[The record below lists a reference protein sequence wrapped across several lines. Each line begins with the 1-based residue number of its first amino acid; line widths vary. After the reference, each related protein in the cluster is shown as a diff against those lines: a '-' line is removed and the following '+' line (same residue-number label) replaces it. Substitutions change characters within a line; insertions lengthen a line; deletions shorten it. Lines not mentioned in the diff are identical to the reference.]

1 MMEGDGR
8 PTDRDDNGCRM
19 NERAA
24 LAYLNARAR
33 LGIKFGL
40 EAMRA
45 LVAALGHPEARF
57 PVVLV
62 AGTNG
67 KGSVAAYTD
76 AVFRASGLRS
86 GRYTS
91 PHLVRVHER
100 ITVGGRSIPG
110 PSLARA
116 VTAVRDATE
125 ALVRRGL
132 LSAHPT
138 YFEAVTAAAF
148 VHFASR
154 KVEVAVVEVGLG
166 GRLDATNVTSPV
178 ASAIVSIDY
187 DHQEFLGP
195 TLAGIAAEKAG
206 VMRADRVTVLGPLPA
221 DARVAI
227 EAAARASGARLVFA
241 DRDTALRAR
250 GDLVAVTTPLRVYGP
265 LRPLP
270 GAFQHD
276 NLRVALRL
284 VEEARAAG
292 VPVSLA
298 RVKAGIAQ
306 TRWPG
311 RLERVPGRPPLLL
324 DGAHN
329 PAGARALSH
338 ELQVRGR
345 RFVLLFGAMAD
356 KAVEE
361 MAQALFPQSE
371 AVILTAPRMPRA
383 AAPEAL
389 AARAGGLAPTLR
401 VEPDLRRALALA
413 RRLAGPRQTVV
424 VAGSLYLVGAVK
436 EILERE
442 RERKRTRSRRRVS
455 GRRA

>member
-1 MMEGDGR
+1 MD
-8 PTDRDDNGCRM
+8 
-19 NERAA
+19 ERGA
-24 LAYLNARAR
+24 LRYLEARAR

-45 LVAALGHPEARF
+45 LVEALGHPEARF

-67 KGSVAAYTD
+67 KGSVAAYAD
-76 AVFRASGLRS
+76 AAFRASGLRS

-100 ITVGGRSIPG
+100 ITVGGRAISG
-110 PSLARA
+110 SGFARA
-116 VTAVRDATE
+116 ITAVRDAAE
-125 ALVRRGL
+125 GLVRQGV

-148 VHFASR
+148 VHFAAR
-154 KVEVAVVEVGLG
+154 AVNVAVVEVGLG
-166 GRLDATNVTSPV
+166 GRLDATNVTSPA
-178 ASAIVSIDY
+178 ASAIVSIDF

-206 VMRADRVTVLGPLPA
+206 VMREGRVTVLGPLPSE
-221 DARVAI
+221 ARAAI
-227 EAAARASGARLVFA
+227 EDAAREAGARLVHA
-241 DRDTALRAR
+241 DRDTTLRSR
-250 GDLVAVTTPLRVYGP
+250 GDLVTVTTPHRRYGP
-265 LRPLP
+265 VRPLP
-270 GAFQHD
+270 GAFQRD

-292 VPVSLA
+292 VPVSLS
-298 RVKAGIAQ
+298 RVKAGIAR

-329 PAGARALSH
+329 PAGARALAR
-338 ELQVRGR
+338 ELQVDGR
-345 RFVLLFGAMAD
+345 PFVLLFGAMAD

-361 MAQALFPQSE
+361 MAEVLFPLAE
-371 AVILTAPRMPRA
+371 VVVLTAPHMPRA
-383 AAPEAL
+383 AAPQDLGARTGKL
-389 AARAGGLAPTLR
+389 AGAVRT
-401 VEPDLRRALALA
+401 ESNLRRALALA
-413 RRLAGPRQTVV
+413 RRLAGARLTVV

-436 EILERE
+436 EILEG
-442 RERKRTRSRRRVS
+442 ERKRKRARRAVS